1 MMGANIT
8 KQHLEQ
14 LFDYLCIIE
23 YEGHVYPY
31 TLADQRHSDLVAWV
45 EGLLLTL
52 EYKQ

>member
-1 MMGANIT
+1 MESKIT
-8 KQHLEQ
+8 VKHVEQ

-52 EYKQ
+52 DK